1 MAKLTHLII
10 HCLATPKGREYT
22 SDQLKIMHLGPALLD
37 GGKVKYMRKVYNSAS
52 ELPNET
58 IGGMT
63 LQQIVKI
70 GGGRGWTQVGYAD
83 MLHLDGRI
91 ENVVPYNN
99 DDNVDPWE
107 LTNGTLST
115 NPTFY
120 NSRHMV
126 YVGGMD
132 ADNKNPEDTRTR
144 EQLAAMLQYVQKTIL
159 KHPNIIVAG
168 HNQFDNRACPSFS
181 VVQWMLA
188 KGFDRKNICGL
199 SMVYKSPL
207 KNVQ

>member
-1 MAKLTHLII
+1 MKLTHLII

-22 SDQLKIMHLGPALLD
+22 SDQLRIMHLGPALNAD
-37 GGKVKYMRKVYNSAS
+37 KTIKYKRKVYKTAA

-63 LQQIVKI
+63 LQQILKI

-83 MLHLDGRI
+83 MLHLDGTI

-107 LTNGTLST
+107 ITNGVASV
-115 NPTFY
+115 NPIFY
-120 NSRHMV
+120 NARHLV

-132 ADNKNPEDTRTR
+132 VNNKLPEDTRTP
-144 EQLAAMLQYVQKTIL
+144 EQLVAMLQYVMQTIK
-159 KHPNIIVAG
+159 KHPNILIAG
-168 HNQFDNRACPSFS
+168 HNQFDDRACPSFS
-181 VVQWMLA
+181 VVQWGIA
-188 KGFDRKNICGL
+188 KGIPRKNICNL
-199 SMVYKSPL
+199 SMVYKG
-207 KNVQ
+207 KI